1 MTENLKHRRPDLL
14 KPTLIFS
21 AVGLFI
27 PGFTAIGILS
37 FQMLLSYF
45 GLECHNAWSVLWSI
59 TIIGG
64 LILPIL
70 FYRHLKTFTENK
82 RENLKTRLTFFNL
95 IEYIFIQAS
104 LALFFTSGQ
113 TLCYVSDGQNG
124 LELAF
129 TAWIA
134 LPILIGLS
142 ALFNWTLK
150 SQNEKK

>member
-1 MTENLKHRRPDLL
+1 MEYLKHGRPDLL

-27 PGFTAIGILS
+27 PGVTAIGILG
-37 FQMLLSYF
+37 FQMLLSNF

-64 LILPIL
+64 LILPML
-70 FYRHLKTFTENK
+70 FYRHLKTLSENK

-142 ALFNWTLK
+142 ALFNRTLK
-150 SQNEKK
+150 SQNDKK